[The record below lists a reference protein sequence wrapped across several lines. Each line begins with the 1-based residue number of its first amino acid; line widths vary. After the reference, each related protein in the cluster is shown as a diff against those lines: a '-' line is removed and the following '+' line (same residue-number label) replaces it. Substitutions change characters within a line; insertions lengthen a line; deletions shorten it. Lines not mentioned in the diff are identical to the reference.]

1 MEKDAIVLYPLNRAI
16 SFTRRR
22 LFRDV
27 PILKPLSRTQVL
39 ELQSALET
47 AQDLPQTLVQAPDLV
62 QLQNFVDRMKYL
74 GDSLNVFI
82 SKYGNLHTL
91 LERMK
96 SVYSNIESLPPDRI
110 VPTVGLN
117 IDRIEAAN
125 RKLGFWDLGGQFKEL
140 LQGPPPPAVD
150 HEDGNA
156 EACETREDFM
166 IDEE

>member
-1 MEKDAIVLYPLNRAI
+1 MRRTRDREGRHCLLLITFLLHSYYILNMEKDAIVLYPLNRAI
-16 SFTRRR
+16 SFT
-22 LFRDV
+22 RDV

-47 AQDLPQTLVQAPDLV
+47 AQDLPQTLVQ
-62 QLQNFVDRMKYL
+62 
-74 GDSLNVFI
+74 
-82 SKYGNLHTL
+82 TL